1 MKNHIVP
8 GYIALLTVL
17 VLFVFSISLLLVSPY
32 LSIGGAQQ
40 ALVLSQ
46 SESLVAV
53 LDGCRED
60 AFLLGVRDESYVGH
74 SQEYFGAQC
83 EVVVEKNDIVWNF
96 SVVATRDGI
105 TRSLLVETNRLP
117 GSPGTLTVVG
127 FLEE

>member
-17 VLFVFSISLLLVSPY
+17 VLFVFSVSLLLVSPY

-46 SESLVAV
+46 SESLLAV

-60 AFLLGVRDESYVGH
+60 AFLLSVRDESYAGH

-96 SVVATRDGI
+96 SIVATRDGI
-105 TRSLLVETNRLP
+105 TRSVLVEANRSP
-117 GSPGTLTVVG
+117 GSPGTLTLTG
-127 FLEE
+127 FVEE